1 MYDLIEE
8 RIADYQ
14 RAILS
19 KMAELHCERADQN
32 PIQPVK
38 KKEKA
43 KAIKK
48 RGEEPM
54 RQVLHGMAGV
64 DLTTIDTIGVGTAE
78 VVISEYGTD
87 LSRFPSEKKF
97 VKHLRLAPR
106 QSITGGK
113 PQRKGKGKKGV
124 TRAGQ
129 ALRTAATTAHHS
141 DSAIG
146 AYYRRLA
153 ANKGSDVAVF
163 ATARKLAC
171 LIYRMLCRGQAYV
184 DEGVAAYEKRYQAA
198 RISRLKATA
207 NQLGFKLEPQ
217 TSVA

>member
-1 MYDLIEE
+1 
-8 RIADYQ
+8 
-14 RAILS
+14 
-19 KMAELHCERADQN
+19 MAELHCERADQN

-64 DLTTIDTIGVGTAE
+64 DPTTIDTIGVGTAE

-87 LSRFPSEKKF
+87 LSAGSRAREKF
-97 VKHLRLAPR
+97 VKHLRLAPLGNPLPGASHSAKAKAKR
-106 QSITGGK
+106 ALPGRARRCERPPRRRITATA
-113 PQRKGKGKKGV
+113 PSAR
-124 TRAGQ
+124 TIAG
-129 ALRTAATTAHHS
+129 LPPTKDPMWRS
-141 DSAIG
+141 LLS
-146 AYYRRLA
+146 
-153 ANKGSDVAVF
+153 
-163 ATARKLAC
+163 TARKLAC

-217 TSVA
+217 TSAA

>member
-1 MYDLIEE
+1 M
-8 RIADYQ
+8 
-14 RAILS
+14 
-19 KMAELHCERADQN
+19 
-32 PIQPVK
+32 
-38 KKEKA
+38 
-43 KAIKK
+43 
-48 RGEEPM
+48 
-54 RQVLHGMAGV
+54 
-64 DLTTIDTIGVGTAE
+64 GTAE

-87 LSRFPSEKKF
+87 LEPVPEREEIRQAPAAG
-97 VKHLRLAPR
+97 RLGNPLPGA
-106 QSITGGK
+106 SHSAK
-113 PQRKGKGKKGV
+113 AKAK
-124 TRAGQ
+124 RALPGRAK

-217 TSVA
+217 TSAA